1 MSIHRIFLTGAL
13 VIMTGLASSFAQEV
27 VEPDPAPKVDE
38 QAPVVEP
45 IPDAPVL
52 DDSAVRG
59 ALITGEVS
67 DSIKL
72 DPIAGVI
79 VEVVGNTVRAETDA
93 KGRFTIADLP
103 PGEHT
108 LEVFKLGY
116 FNEVVTLTALAGQ
129 PVETRIALRQKSDGS
144 GEGEF
149 ELEEEVVIGEYQES
163 SGGDL
168 MLDLD
173 LGTNLAAGLDKSQFS
188 RLGISDA
195 AGAVSKIAGA
205 NIVGGKYAVVRGLG
219 DRYSN
224 TLVNGALVPSA
235 DPSKKAVQLDLFP
248 SDLLQSVAII
258 KNATPD
264 LPSEFAGGMV
274 MIQTLRI
281 PEERLIEFEMGLET
295 NSNLK
300 GDFYAAPEG
309 DLGFWGETS
318 TQVPTR
324 PIDQGGLSTGHTG
337 SRAPATPDELAL
349 AAEGAAQMAALHGS
363 AGMRPRRRD
372 PKEERSFTFTY
383 GDVYDITPDT
393 RIGGVFSFT
402 HEQGDQIR
410 NYEIGRNPDFGSD
423 FVPGGDG
430 TPGTEDFLVR
440 TQQENRYTEYV
451 NWGSLA
457 SFGIEH
463 GEHQK
468 VGFTWFKNNSTEQQ
482 VTQGRRVLDV
492 FDEFPEYLSSSS
504 PFGAGAYTYQAFDQ
518 IGQLQR
524 ELEIMQGDGSHRIG
538 TDKYH
543 VTLDWLISRGEATE
557 ERPQT
562 RTMFFSELDFAD
574 PRIESEQGDIYQ
586 PGLGT
591 VYTAADVYSSNPPL
605 VNSYRESLSTFET
618 AGNER
623 LDLTAPLWD
632 PEEGRKFELK
642 MGLNRFGRDREVRG
656 RFFEYKI
663 SPTLNDGLLDNN
675 GSSGVDYLDDF
686 DSPTLPDG
694 TPRFNGWT
702 GPQANSQNDKII
714 LTESSLLGRT
724 VRNVDAGNELDAM
737 YLMGSFDFDEWQL
750 RGGVRQEDESRYY
763 QVLPGLNAP
772 AFVNAE
778 RVYQDNDYLLP
789 SFSLSRAFGDADQ
802 FRVTAAWFQSVARP
816 TFYEYAPVQ
825 IQDQSTGDIIV
836 GNPDLVDTEIENYDI
851 EVAWE
856 PSTDT
861 RIAVGLFRKEMT
873 SPIAQSFEGLKK
885 TWVNGEAGEL
895 EGFEITANQ
904 NLGSGWDIGA
914 NYTFIQS
921 LLSYEQKINTQG
933 ETQLIDSSFEGQ
945 PEHII
950 NLLVG
955 YTYEPWQARASLI
968 YNYTGS
974 YLTGVP
980 ATADSAAV
988 LRESYHSL
996 DFVLSKDFQF
1006 AHCDGTVKLKLVNL
1020 LDSEDR
1026 QVFEGTNL
1034 PYNSFHPGRGV
1045 SLSAEFNF

>member
-1 MSIHRIFLTGAL
+1 MYRTFLSGAL
-13 VIMTGLASSFAQEV
+13 VIMAGLGPSIAQDAAETN
-27 VEPDPAPKVDE
+27 PAPE
-38 QAPVVEP
+38 AAEPAPVVEP

-52 DDSAVRG
+52 DESAVRG
-59 ALITGEVS
+59 AVITGEIS

-72 DPIAGVI
+72 DPVSGVI
-79 VEVVGNTVRAETDA
+79 VEVIGSASRGETDA
-93 KGRFTIADLP
+93 KGRFTIKDLP

-108 LEVFKLGY
+108 LEAFKLGY
-116 FNEVVTLTALAGQ
+116 FNEVITITALAGQ
-129 PVETRIALRQKSDGS
+129 PVEARIALREKTDAGAD
-144 GEGEF
+144 GEF
-149 ELEEEVVIGEYQES
+149 ELEEEVIVGEYQES

-168 MLDLD
+168 LLDLD
-173 LGTNLAAGLDKSQFS
+173 IGSNLAAGLDKEQFS

-264 LPSEFAGGMV
+264 LPAEFAGGMV

-281 PEERLIEFEMGLET
+281 PEERLIEFELGIET

-300 GDFYAAPEG
+300 GDFYGAPSG
-309 DLGFWGETS
+309 SLGFWGNTS
-318 TQVPTR
+318 DKVPTKSLEN
-324 PIDQGGLSTGHTG
+324 GGLSTGHTG
-337 SRAPATPDELAL
+337 SREPLTPEEIAL
-349 AAEGAAQMAALHGS
+349 AEQGAAEMAELHGS
-363 AGMRPRRRD
+363 AGMRPKRRD
-372 PKEERSFTFTY
+372 PKEERSFTFTL

-402 HEQGDQIR
+402 HEQGDKIR
-410 NYEIGRNPDFGSD
+410 DVSIGRGVDFGSD
-423 FVPGGDG
+423 FQAGSDG
-430 TPGTEDFLVR
+430 TPGTEDFLIR
-440 TQQENRYTEYV
+440 SQQERRFTEYV

-457 SFGIEH
+457 SFGMEH

-468 VGFTWFKNNSTEQQ
+468 VGFTWFKNNSTEQE
-482 VTQGRRVLDV
+482 VIQGRRIQDV
-492 FDEFPEYLSSSS
+492 FDEFPEYLPSSS

-538 TDKYH
+538 TDDFH
-543 VTLDWLISRGEATE
+543 VKIDWLISRGEALE
-557 ERPQT
+557 DRPQT
-562 RTMFFSELDFAD
+562 RTLFFSELDFAD
-574 PRIESEQGDIYQ
+574 PRIASERGDIYQ
-586 PGLGT
+586 PQKGT
-591 VYTAADVYSSNPPL
+591 VLTAADVYSSNPPL
-605 VNSYRESLSTFET
+605 VSSYRESLSTFET

-642 MGLNRFGRDREVRG
+642 LGLNSFARDREVRG
-656 RFFEYKI
+656 RFFDYKV
-663 SPTLNDGLLDNN
+663 SPRLNGTLLGDN
-675 GSSGVDYLDDF
+675 GSAGSDYLDGF

-702 GPQANSQNDKII
+702 GPQANSQTDALI
-714 LTESSLLGRT
+714 LTESTLLGRT

-737 YLMGSFDFDEWQL
+737 YMMGSFDFDRWQL
-750 RGGVRQEDESRYY
+750 RGGWRQEDESRYY
-763 QVLPGLNAP
+763 QVLPGLNSP
-772 AFVNAE
+772 AFVNE
-778 RVYQDNDYLLP
+778 DRIYQDNDYLLP
-789 SFSLSRAFGDADQ
+789 SFSLSRSFGEADE

-825 IQDQSTGDIIV
+825 IQDQATGDIIV
-836 GNPDLVDTEIENYDI
+836 GNPNLVDTEIENFDI
-851 EVAWE
+851 EFAWE
-856 PSTDT
+856 PSVDT
-861 RIAVGLFRKEMT
+861 KISLGLFRKEMT
-873 SPIAQSFEGLKK
+873 SPIAQAFDGLKK
-885 TWVNGEAGEL
+885 TWVNGETGEL
-895 EGFEITANQ
+895 EGFEVTASQ
-904 NLGSGWDIGA
+904 KFDSGWDIGA
-914 NYTFIQS
+914 NYTFIDS
-921 LLSYEQKINTQG
+921 LLSYTQIINSLG
-933 ETQLIDSSFEGQ
+933 DTQLIDSSFEGQ

-955 YTYEPWQARASLI
+955 YTYEPWQTRASLV

-980 ATADSAAV
+980 ATADSASIM
-988 LRESYHSL
+988 RESYHSL
-996 DFVLSKDFQF
+996 DLVLSKDFQLS
-1006 AHCDGTVKLKLVNL
+1006 HCDGTVKLKLVNL
-1020 LDSEDR
+1020 LDSKDS

-1034 PYNSFHPGRGV
+1034 PYSSFHPGRGI
-1045 SLSAEFNF
+1045 SLSAEFTF